1 MTKIKKGAGKE
12 ITVDEMGLAFAKLMM
27 IFTVIGI
34 VLMVIPAI
42 FYFMGINQYV
52 PLTEAY
58 KYWRLSADK
67 FWLNVTGRQ
76 VTGYSWIFDHLDKT
90 DCLSMIGV
98 LVLMMTPLLAMLA
111 GAVKAENKT
120 YRTLLLI
127 ASAEFIASILVKSI
141 VAAAGG
147 AKSGAKKA
155 VKLVKK

>member
-1 MTKIKKGAGKE
+1 MTEIKKGPERE
-12 ITVDEMGLAFAKLMM
+12 ITVDEMGLIFAKIMT

-34 VLMVIPAI
+34 VLMVLPAI
-42 FYFMGINQYV
+42 FYFMGVNQYV

-58 KYWRLSADK
+58 KYWRQSAGD
-67 FWLNVTGRQ
+67 FWLNVTGKQ
-76 VTGYSWIFDHLDKT
+76 VTGYSWIFDNLNKT

-98 LVLMMTPLLAMLA
+98 IILMINPLLAMLA

-127 ASAEFIASILVKSI
+127 AAVEFIASILVKSI

-147 AKSGAKKA
+147 AKKA
-155 VKLVKK
+155 TKLVKK

>member
-1 MTKIKKGAGKE
+1 MTEIKKGPERE
-12 ITVDEMGLAFAKLMM
+12 ITVDEMGLIFAKIMT

-34 VLMVIPAI
+34 VLMVLPAI

-58 KYWRLSADK
+58 KYWRQSASD

-98 LVLMMTPLLAMLA
+98 LVLMITPLLAMLA

-127 ASAEFIASILVKSI
+127 AAVEFIASILVKSI
-141 VAAAGG
+141 AAAAGG
-147 AKSGAKKA
+147 AKKA
-155 VKLVKK
+155 TKLVKK

>member
-1 MTKIKKGAGKE
+1 MTKIKKGVGKE
-12 ITVDEMGLAFAKLMM
+12 IKVDDMGFAFAKVMM
-27 IFTVIGI
+27 VFTVIGI

-42 FYFMGINQYV
+42 FYFMGVNQYV

-58 KYWRLSADK
+58 KYWRQSASD

-76 VTGYSWIFDHLDKT
+76 ITGYSWIFDHLDKT

-98 LVLMMTPLLAMLA
+98 LLLMMTPLLSMLA
-111 GAVKAENKT
+111 GAVKAKDKT

-127 ASAEFIASILVKSI
+127 AAAEFIASILVKSI

-147 AKSGAKKA
+147 AKKATTKLAKK
-155 VKLVKK
+155 